1 MHKAFTFDFIF
12 QRAQPVSFMPRI
24 VNLITHAHLME
35 GKSKIAI
42 YAALSANI
50 GIAAIKFIAAA
61 FTGSSSM
68 LSEGIHSTVDST
80 NQLLLLLG
88 INKSKKPA
96 DDTHPFGYG
105 QELYFWTL
113 IVSVLIF
120 GIGGGMSV
128 YEGIVHINH
137 PEAMSNSTWNYIVF
151 GFSALFEGTS
161 FIISIRKFIKQRG
174 ADNFWKKLRSSK
186 DPSLFVI
193 IYEDGAALAG
203 LFIAFCGVFLTSY
216 FQRPEID
223 GIASILIGLLLAIVA
238 VILISES
245 RHLLIGESAHKEK
258 VQDIYE
264 IVNSDD
270 DVYKLYKPF
279 TMQMGPG
286 EVLLALDV
294 NFNPAL
300 SNEQIMEA
308 VQRLEKKIMNKF
320 PDVKQIFIE
329 AKNLRNK

>member
-1 MHKAFTFDFIF
+1 
-12 QRAQPVSFMPRI
+12 
-24 VNLITHAHLME
+24 ME

-42 YAALSANI
+42 YVALSANV

-88 INKSKKPA
+88 ISKSKKLP

-113 IVSVLIF
+113 IVAVLVF

-128 YEGIVHINH
+128 YEGLIHINH
-137 PEAMSNSTWNYIVF
+137 PEPLNEPTWNYIVL
-151 GFSALFEGTS
+151 ACAAVFEGTS
-161 FIISIRKFIKQRG
+161 FIISVRKFIERRG
-174 ADNFWKKLRSSK
+174 TKNFWSKLRSSK
-186 DPSLFVI
+186 DPALFVI
-193 IYEDGAALAG
+193 IFEDGAALVG
-203 LFIAFCGVFLTSY
+203 LFIAFWGVFLTHY
-216 FQRPEID
+216 FQLPVID
-223 GIASILIGLLLAIVA
+223 GLASILIGLLLAIVA
-238 VILISES
+238 VILITES
-245 RHLLIGESAHKEK
+245 RNLLIGESAYKEK
-258 VQDIYE
+258 VQGIYE
-264 IVNSDD
+264 IVNGDD
-270 DVYKLYKPF
+270 DVYKLCKPL

-294 NFNPAL
+294 NFKTEI
-300 SNEQIMEA
+300 SSEQIMLT
-308 VQRLEKKIMNKF
+308 VQRLEKKIMNKY

-329 AKNLRNK
+329 AKNLRKNLDKEINNNVSEYKI